1 MGSLRSLP
9 RVALEEVDEKLHG
22 HHSLKAGGVEA
33 FPSMIPEGGMQLRR
47 CHLIASRLE

>member
-1 MGSLRSLP
+1 
-9 RVALEEVDEKLHG
+9 
-22 HHSLKAGGVEA
+22 LKAGGVGA